1 MKSTKHIIHK
11 PCISF
16 INGKIYLRVYDEDKQ
31 EMVTIKEIENEY
43 TNSKNNGHKTE
54 PEQPES
60 N

>member
-1 MKSTKHIIHK
+1 MKFTKLTIHK

-31 EMVTIKEIENEY
+31 EMVTIKEIENEH
-43 TNSKNNGHKTE
+43 TNSKDIGHKTK
-54 PEQPES
+54 PEQSES